1 MFVHLRRLA
10 ADDRGADMMEYGL
23 IAAIISIAALV
34 ALMAI
39 SPIIGRLWN
48 LVATAMQQT

>member
-1 MFVHLRRLA
+1 MLAHIRRLA
-10 ADDRGADMMEYGL
+10 ADDRGGDMMEYGL

-39 SPIIGRLWN
+39 SPIIGRLWD

>member
-39 SPIIGRLWN
+39 GPIVGQLWDQI
-48 LVATAMQQT
+48 AGAMQQV

>member
-1 MFVHLRRLA
+1 MFVQLRRLA
-10 ADDRGADMMEYGL
+10 ADDRGADMIEYGL

-39 SPIIGRLWN
+39 SPIIGQLWDQ
-48 LVATAMQQT
+48 VAAAMQQV